1 MANDELLWKQVD
13 ELKGQAAPAPTRLVK
28 ADTAKGPKKLSLPK
42 DGPKTSRRSFAR
54 AAKRPSNPPVQRP
67 VDQPVDRL
75 VDRSTAQANG
85 QQLGGQVVN
94 RPVSFYIPRSVDQKI
109 DDAVDYM
116 EKRHG
121 VKVDRSAVVSAI
133 LGEPALWEAASL
145 NQLVDKTMQ
154 QLTNRLTSRL
164 ISRPGS

>member
-1 MANDELLWKQVD
+1 VANDELLWRQVD
-13 ELKGQAAPAPTRLVK
+13 ELKGRAAPAPTRPAN
-28 ADTAKGPKKLSLPK
+28 ADTTKGPKKRPLPK
-42 DGPKTSRRSFAR
+42 DGAKPNRRSSAR
-54 AAKRPSNPPVQRP
+54 AAKRPSDPSVQHPGDR
-67 VDQPVDRL
+67 PVDRL

-94 RPVSFYIPRSVDQKI
+94 RPVSFYIPRSVDRKI